1 MTKLTT
7 KIINKALYYRLTEAT
22 MEEYLE
28 AYPIEDA
35 KTLEEFNKFWIDLD
49 KEISETKLPP
59 GDSWDIPSEW

>member
-7 KIINKALYYRLTEAT
+7 KIINKALYYRLTKAT

-28 AYPIEDA
+28 VYPIEDEE
-35 KTLEEFNKFWIDLD
+35 TLEYFKGFWARLD

-59 GDSWDIPSEW
+59 GDSWDIPAEW